1 MNQHHKTILI
11 IDDEPLNLMIISEY
25 LESAKE
31 NYHWDTADNGMLAWE
46 MLEKSPH
53 KYEAILLDRMMPHM
67 DGMEVLSRI
76 KSHPVLKDTPVIIQT
91 AKASREDIEEGI
103 QAGAYYYLTKPFQ
116 EEALI
121 SIVRT
126 AVNDHQRY
134 LNIQHELND
143 NRLTLGLMQ
152 SSNFKYKSLIEA
164 RNLSTLLAQ
173 VCPNPEATI
182 SGLVELMINAVEHG
196 NLGITYNEKSELN
209 STGSWEQEVNRR
221 LELPEMQDKHVEVTL
236 ERKNG
241 EIHIL
246 ITDQGEGFD
255 CEPYLDI
262 SAERGADNHGRG
274 IALARMISFERLEY
288 LDKGNKVLA
297 VIRDTSIN

>member
-182 SGLVELMINAVEHG
+182 SGLLELMINAVEHG